1 MGLGSTEDKTRNQGS
16 QKSVSPGDS
25 VKTRG
30 SILSRQGAE
39 VGVLGEAMIR
49 TVGAWGRVG
58 LRSGGCFR
66 HSWSGPGVK
75 YSLTENVLDNRKD

>member
-30 SILSRQGAE
+30 SIPSVKGLGWASWGKQGSE
-39 VGVLGEAMIR
+39 QWVPGGE
-49 TVGAWGRVG
+49 W
-58 LRSGGCFR
+58 
-66 HSWSGPGVK
+66 
-75 YSLTENVLDNRKD
+75 D